1 MTTEQQE
8 EAVMTKAV
16 RDTKITDVAAVA
28 VPVSDQDRA
37 LAFYVGTLG
46 FEVRLDVP
54 MSDGGRWIQ
63 VARPG
68 AKIPVAL
75 VKAGNGAPTGV
86 DTGITFGTP
95 DADAAHAVLA
105 ECGVDVD
112 ELLRWPGVPTMFI
125 FRDGDGNQLKV
136 IETV

>member
-1 MTTEQQE
+1 
-8 EAVMTKAV
+8 MTKAI
-16 RDTKITDVAAVA
+16 RDTKIIDVAAVA

-37 LAFYVGTLG
+37 LEFYVGTLG

-75 VKAGNGAPTGV
+75 VKAGDGVPTGL
-86 DTGITFGTP
+86 DTGITFSTP
-95 DADAAHAVLA
+95 DAEETHAVLA
-105 ECGVDVD
+105 ERGVDVD
-112 ELLRWPGVPTMFI
+112 ELLRWPGVPTMFTC
-125 FRDGDGNQLKV
+125 RDGDGNQLKV
-136 IETV
+136 METY